1 MQRRSE
7 RGSPVG
13 AGCNARRAFGAAG
26 IGLLAWGV
34 MSMSG
39 DGPTPPTLEETRL
52 AMSKW
57 IETQQIIAR
66 ERNDWQQSKEVLTGR
81 LEVVGKEAATLEQ
94 KIQEANVKAA
104 ETDARRAAL
113 LAQNDELKAAGE
125 QLSQSVGAMEREV
138 RALCKRLPEPL
149 LAKLQP
155 LLARIPEEGS
165 AARVSVAERFQNVLG
180 IVDTVNKANNE
191 ISVGYEVHT
200 LADGHPSEV
209 RVLYVGLAQ
218 AYYVSGK
225 GEGGIGRPG
234 PEGWVWE
241 PSVAIANDVTTAL
254 EILEGKH
261 TPAFVPLPVKLP

>member
-1 MQRRSE
+1 MHTGRIAR
-7 RGSPVG
+7 PALAG
-13 AGCNARRAFGAAG
+13 AGVL
-26 IGLLAWGV
+26 LLAWV
-34 MSMSG
+34 AMSMSG

-66 ERNDWQQSKEVLTGR
+66 ERNDWQQSKEVLAGR

-94 KIQEANVKAA
+94 KIQEANVKVA
-104 ETDARRAAL
+104 ETDTKRAAL
-113 LAQNDELKAAGE
+113 LAQDDELKAAGE
-125 QLSQSVGAMEREV
+125 QLGASVAAMEQEL

-149 LAKLQP
+149 LAKVQP
-155 LLARIPEEGS
+155 LLARIPEPG
-165 AARVSVAERFQNVLG
+165 AATRVSVAERFQNVLG
-180 IVDTVNKANNE
+180 ITDTVNKANNE

-241 PSVAIANDVTTAL
+241 PSASVANDVGTAL